1 MVTVTDSPDF
11 ILARISEIQASIA
24 LNDLYIQIAVAVL
37 ISSLA
42 LCITLCIWEYWKGGF
57 ESDLMTDIGSISFV
71 VLVMAILV
79 WATLAYDNFTLQV
92 TLDQLIAQYE
102 AIYGPLPI
110 R

>member
-1 MVTVTDSPDF
+1 MTDSPDF
-11 ILARISEIQASIA
+11 ILARISEIQASIS

-42 LCITLCIWEYWKGGF
+42 LFITLCVADRIKGGF
-57 ESDLMTDIGSISFV
+57 ESYLADGVHTLSFIV
-71 VLVMAILV
+71 FVIAALACAVML
-79 WATLAYDNFTLQV
+79 YDNFTLNF
-92 TLDQLIAQYE
+92 TLDQLVAQYE

>member
-1 MVTVTDSPDF
+1 MTDSPDF
-11 ILARISEIQASIA
+11 ILARISEIQASIS

-42 LCITLCIWEYWKGGF
+42 LFITLCVAERIKGGF
-57 ESDLMTDIGSISFV
+57 ESYVAPGVHAVSMFV
-71 VLVMAILV
+71 AVIAALACAVML
-79 WATLAYDNFTLQV
+79 YDNFTLNF

-102 AIYGPLPI
+102 AVYGPLPI

>member
-1 MVTVTDSPDF
+1 MTDSPDF

-57 ESDLMTDIGSISFV
+57 ESDLMNIDSISFV
-71 VLVMAILV
+71 VSVMAILA

-102 AIYGPLPI
+102 AVYGPLPI

>member
-1 MVTVTDSPDF
+1 MTDTPDYM
-11 ILARISEIQASIA
+11 LARITEIQATIA

-42 LCITLCIWEYWKGGF
+42 LFITLCVAERIKGGF
-57 ESDLMTDIGSISFV
+57 ESYVVPWVHAVSMFV
-71 VLVMAILV
+71 AVIAALACAVML
-79 WATLAYDNFTLQV
+79 YDNFTLNF